1 MAPLV
6 GMRELERLLVMEEWP
21 YRLYIGDALICPERA
36 FLYTFFCVSWSPYL
50 LESQETFPMRSRTLS
65 LTGVDIAQDRR

>member
-1 MAPLV
+1 MIMAPLV

-36 FLYTFFCVSWSPYL
+36 FLIYTLFCIFMVAIPPPEPRNFSNAFKD
-50 LESQETFPMRSRTLS
+50 TFSYWC
-65 LTGVDIAQDRR
+65 